1 MIIFRKAM
9 FVAALVVILLLSC
22 GCDEGKCGEDILE
35 VSSAVSSEQV
45 YPVGSYERRAAE
57 FAASGADITGRE
69 VTDFGEESI
78 FGGIQVESDD
88 NGEPV
93 CTESDGALRFRIT
106 DKRFISIGSLTAFV
120 KKHSGAAE
128 AERLRV
134 FFREREGALYLT
146 LGEDGRNVKYWR
158 RYYMNDPVRLT
169 VQAVHSDA
177 CRRKYGVLRSDVCFV
192 QEDGV
197 WKLDRLTVTKE

>member
-1 MIIFRKAM
+1 M
-9 FVAALVVILLLSC
+9 
-22 GCDEGKCGEDILE
+22 
-35 VSSAVSSEQV
+35 
-45 YPVGSYERRAAE
+45 YPVGAYERRAAE

-128 AERLRV
+128 AERMRV